1 MSLSLPPSSTRP
13 PSPRVSLSLPV
24 AHDPRGPARG
34 AGTDEDGTSIDWRR
48 IWTAVVRWRYLVVG
62 IVGVG
67 TLAGL
72 GATRIIKPHFR
83 AQATI
88 WIDSRDRRE
97 AGPAPFQPGQLFDP
111 EAWLDLVRS
120 YAVLDDVARRERLYL
135 RLPKQAPAVLWNGFQ
150 VADTFRAGSYR
161 LVAEPEGGGYRLE
174 TGDGIELD
182 RAAAGLPLGMAL
194 GFRWTPPA
202 GALERGARSEF
213 EVVTLRDASDALA
226 EELKLH
232 IDPEG
237 NLLRMQLEGTD
248 RDRLVR
254 ILNGVAQRY
263 VAVSA
268 ELKRQK
274 LTELTGIL
282 SDQLATAT
290 RDLVVAESSY
300 QAFRTRTITL
310 PTERAPTAGAEAAPD
325 PAVDRYLALASSR
338 DALEHDRAAIDRALA
353 GPNGVSIEALT
364 SVPAARDSRE
374 LGPALDEL
382 ATKETE
388 LRGLRARYSE
398 EYPTVQQLAARV
410 TTLRAVTIPALARA
424 LSAELRTRELQ
435 ARQEVGGAA
444 AALRAIPARSL
455 QEARLQRTVTL
466 AEDLH
471 NTLQQRYEEAR
482 LAVASSIPDT
492 RVLDPA
498 AVPRY
503 PVRDTA
509 GRLMAMA
516 FLGSLA
522 AALALVVLIDRLDPR
537 FRYASQ
543 VSRDLGLT
551 IIGAL
556 PHLPRAAKGEPA
568 RPAMAGPLIES
579 LRGVRLS
586 LLTAAE
592 GSAPLALAISS
603 PGSGDGKSFLSAH
616 LAFAFAEAGYR
627 TVLVDGDIR
636 CGRLHQR
643 FGAERRPGL
652 SDVLQGTV
660 PLRDALRATSYAGL
674 QILPCGSRAQLAP
687 ELLASVAM
695 ESLMDELRGQF
706 DVIICDTPPLSA
718 GIDPF
723 VLATATGRL
732 LLVVRNGVSDRE
744 TLTGKLDV
752 LDRMPVQLLGVVMN
766 DVPLDRTYGY
776 YSYHLTGY
784 EAKEEA
790 GPGAVVQILH

>member
-1 MSLSLPPSSTRP
+1 MI
-13 PSPRVSLSLPV
+13 
-24 AHDPRGPARG
+24 A
-34 AGTDEDGTSIDWRR
+34 
-48 IWTAVVRWRYLVVG
+48 AV
-62 IVGVG
+62 
-67 TLAGL
+67 TLAGSVV
-72 GATRIIKPHFR
+72 GFGVTRVIKPQYR

-88 WIDSRDRRE
+88 WIDARDQRE
-97 AGPAPFQPGQLFDP
+97 GGPAPFRPGRLFDP

-135 RLPKQAPAVLWNGFQ
+135 RLPKDAAPALWSGFA
-150 VADTFRAGSYR
+150 VADSFRAGVYR
-161 LVAEPEGGGYRLE
+161 LVAGTDGGGYRLE
-174 TGDGIELD
+174 TAEGTELD
-182 RAAAGLPLGMAL
+182 RVAAGAAIGASL
-194 GFRWTPPA
+194 GFRWSPPA
-202 GALERGARSEF
+202 GVLAPGSDAVF

-226 EELKLH
+226 QQLTLH

-237 NLLRMQLEGTD
+237 NLLRMELEGTD

-254 ILNGVAQRY
+254 LLDGVAQRY

-268 ELKRQK
+268 DLKRQK

-282 SDQLATAT
+282 ADQLATAT
-290 RDLVVAESSY
+290 RDLVAAEAAY
-300 QAFRTRTITL
+300 QDFRTRTITL
-310 PTERAPTAGAEAAPD
+310 PSARVPAAGAVAAPD
-325 PAVDRYLALASSR
+325 PAVDRYLALAADR
-338 DALEHDRAAIDRALA
+338 DALEHDREAIDRALA
-353 GPNGVSIEALT
+353 GSGGVAIEALT
-364 SVPAARDSRE
+364 SVPAAQTSRE

-382 ATKETE
+382 ATTETE
-388 LRGLRARYSE
+388 LRGLRARYSDE
-398 EYPTVQQLAARV
+398 HPTVRQLIDRV
-410 TTLRAVTIPALARA
+410 STLRTVTIPTLARS
-424 LSAELRTRELQ
+424 LSQELRTREGQ

-444 AALRAIPARSL
+444 AGLRSIPARSV
-455 QEARLQRTVTL
+455 QEARLLRTMTL

-498 AVPRY
+498 AAPRY

-509 GRLMAMA
+509 TRLMAMS

-522 AALALVVLIDRLDPR
+522 AALALAVLLDRLDPR

-551 IIGAL
+551 ILGAL
-556 PHLPRAAKGEPA
+556 PHLPRASKGDQAHPA
-568 RPAMAGPLIES
+568 AVGPLIES

-592 GSAPLALAISS
+592 GDPPLTLAISS
-603 PGSGDGKSFLSAH
+603 PGSGDGKSFLSSH

-643 FGAERRPGL
+643 FGTERRPGL

-660 PLRDALRATSYAGL
+660 PLREALRVTGFAGL
-674 QILPCGSRAQLAP
+674 QVLPCGARMQLAP
-687 ELLASVAM
+687 ELLASAAM
-695 ESLMDELRGQF
+695 SSLMDELRGRF

-744 TLTGKLDV
+744 TLTGKLGV

-766 DVPLDRTYGY
+766 DVPMDRTYGY
-776 YSYHLTGY
+776 YSYHLAGY
-784 EAKEEA
+784 EARDES
-790 GPGAVVQILH
+790 GPTAVVQVLH